1 MYMVV
6 NNPQNHSNWNVF
18 YWFTG
23 SDGPGVAPFSNVT
36 VKLAENQ
43 RNMGD
48 NEWTVVEITFADD
61 DTWKSM
67 QGKELT
73 GVNFFNNDNSI
84 TNVYVRAIIFR

>member
-23 SDGPGVAPFSNVT
+23 SGGPGAAPFSNVT

-73 GVNFFNNDNSI
+73 GVNSFNNDNSI